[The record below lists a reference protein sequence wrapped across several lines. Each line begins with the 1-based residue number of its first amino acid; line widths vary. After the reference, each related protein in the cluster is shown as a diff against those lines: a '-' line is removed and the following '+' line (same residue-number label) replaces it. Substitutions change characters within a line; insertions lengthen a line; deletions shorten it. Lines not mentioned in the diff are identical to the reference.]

1 MMTDPTD
8 CDRCG
13 ADLSQ
18 TGSTMSTFNTETICV
33 ACKRDEKDAPGYRNA
48 DCAERDAVRQG
59 DMNFSGV
66 GLSPE
71 DRTFLANRR
80 AARYDALRTS

>member
-48 DCAERDAVRQG
+48 DCAERDAVMGGFR
-59 DMNFSGV
+59 NFPGV
-66 GLSPE
+66 GLSVE
-71 DRTFLANRR
+71 DRTFLERR
-80 AARYDALRTS
+80 RNERAK